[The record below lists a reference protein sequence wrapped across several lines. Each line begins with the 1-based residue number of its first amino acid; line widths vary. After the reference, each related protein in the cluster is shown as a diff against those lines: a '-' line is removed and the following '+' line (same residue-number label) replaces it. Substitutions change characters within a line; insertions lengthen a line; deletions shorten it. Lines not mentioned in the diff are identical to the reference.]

1 MAARHEA
8 DPELV
13 AGELERR
20 WPEASCE
27 LLARDPWELLV
38 AVILSARTADE
49 RVNQVMAVLS
59 EHFLGPE
66 AYMYLDPRELARF
79 ISRVPLHRQKAR
91 AIVESARHVVERHG
105 GRLPEDPVLLGR
117 LPGVGPKT
125 AAVVVG
131 NAFGYPAV
139 AADVHVTRIAHRLGW
154 TRRADPA
161 EAEAALRARWPASTW
176 VRRCHQLIRL
186 GRDVCRPRRPWC
198 SRCPL
203 AETCPRIGVI
213 DPR

>member
-1 MAARHEA
+1 MVARGEA
-8 DPELV
+8 DPDLV
-13 AGELERR
+13 GQGLQHR
-20 WPEASCE
+20 WPEADCD

-38 AVILSARTADE
+38 AVILSSRTADE
-49 RVNQVMAVLS
+49 RVNQVMAVLA
-59 EHFLGPE
+59 EHFVGPE
-66 AYMYLDPRELARF
+66 AYMYLDPRELGHF
-79 ISRVPLHRQKAR
+79 IRRIPLHRQKAR
-91 AIVESARHVVERHG
+91 AIIESARHVVHDHHG
-105 GRLPEDPVLLGR
+105 RVPEDPELLAR

-161 EAEAALRARWPASTW
+161 EAEVALRQRWPASTW

-186 GRDVCRPRRPWC
+186 GRDCCRPKRPWC
-198 SRCPL
+198 SRCPV
-203 AETCPRIGVI
+203 AETCPRVGVSES
-213 DPR
+213 R